1 MCSLSLFFA
10 DVLTYKLW
18 TPQRANKT
26 TYKYKQI
33 FTLLLRAFNMTI
45 YFTHFFRI
53 SFAHPLKRWAQS
65 NKATSKST
73 VIQFSNALWLLCL
86 LCESNRF
93 FFPRACPEEN
103 VGSVRRIR
111 SLKGKAKEKPSM
123 LRVPISLCARIYRQG
138 SQRALSWVPSH
149 IGQLLTASKLL
160 LAASYS
166 TAG

>member
-93 FFPRACPEEN
+93 FFLVHALRKMLAQCGEF
-103 VGSVRRIR
+103 V
-111 SLKGKAKEKPSM
+111 LWKAKQKK
-123 LRVPISLCARIYRQG
+123 
-138 SQRALSWVPSH
+138 SH
-149 IGQLLTASKLL
+149 RCSGFPYHYAHASIDRDLKELFL
-160 LAASYS
+160 GYLAI
-166 TAG
+166 